1 MSQACNR
8 IQRAKRLR
16 KDTRGQA
23 MTEYAILVSVTV
35 AIAAYLYFP
44 DNGIYQAIRHLCNK
58 TTLVVGWP
66 GP

>member
-1 MSQACNR
+1 
-8 IQRAKRLR
+8 
-16 KDTRGQA
+16 

-44 DNGIYQAIRHLCNK
+44 DNGIYQAIRHVYNK